1 MFINNFTVKSLPAG
15 VAILQLSMPE
25 QTLWDQLPTDDTS
38 VTVGIFVLGLAMYW
52 LWETV
57 NSAMEEKMKGKK
69 AALQAARAKTA

>member
-1 MFINNFTVKSLPAG
+1 M
-15 VAILQLSMPE
+15 AILAQLPMPE

>member
-1 MFINNFTVKSLPAG
+1 MAERQHLAG

-69 AALQAARAKTA
+69 AALQAARAKMA

>member
-1 MFINNFTVKSLPAG
+1 MLSGIFGLIKILSLSH
-15 VAILQLSMPE
+15 QLPMPE